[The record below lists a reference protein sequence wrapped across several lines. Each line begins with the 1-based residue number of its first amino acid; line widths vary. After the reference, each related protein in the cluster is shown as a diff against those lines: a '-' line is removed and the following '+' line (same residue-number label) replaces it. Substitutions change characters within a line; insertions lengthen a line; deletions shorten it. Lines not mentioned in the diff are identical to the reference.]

1 MGFQPGPFSREPS
14 QRAVNAAALLVF
26 DSSDTH
32 PFLLE
37 MPIDPLGDHS
47 EDEDYNPSTV
57 SMSEWDSEDVFDE
70 EDDLGAELDGRES
83 EKDDLASEL
92 AYILQDGCEEISY
105 VEAQRC
111 STKSKS
117 TAKAR
122 DATTTAAHAAAK
134 AKATAKAKTAAAAA
148 ANNAANTASDAA
160 AANKTRCA
168 CHTIKL
174 IKCLKLMPQHVLVQ
188 TLSSP
193 LIIIAC

>member
-1 MGFQPGPFSREPS
+1 
-14 QRAVNAAALLVF
+14 
-26 DSSDTH
+26 
-32 PFLLE
+32 

-117 TAKAR
+117 TAKA
-122 DATTTAAHAAAK
+122 
-134 AKATAKAKTAAAAA
+134 KATAKAKTAAAAA

>member
-1 MGFQPGPFSREPS
+1 
-14 QRAVNAAALLVF
+14 
-26 DSSDTH
+26 
-32 PFLLE
+32 

-160 AANKTRCA
+160 AANNAANTASDAAAANKTRCA